1 MQENII
7 PIFVNNDK
15 EFCPNNKTMFNLEK
29 FKTWKA
35 FH

>member
-7 PIFVNNDK
+7 PIFVDYGK
-15 EFCPNNKTMFNLEK
+15 KFCPNNNTMFNLEK
-29 FKTWKA
+29 IKTWKV